1 MSDKIAQNTSSR
13 GRVLKRTGMD
23 EKKMAAIMAIGGV
36 KDGGI
41 KRTDQYEVSVGLF
54 HFSIKFFIFF
64 LLAD

>member
-23 EKKMAAIMAIGGV
+23 DKKMAAIMAIGGL
-36 KDGGI
+36 KEGGI

-54 HFSIKFFIFF
+54 QFSIKFFIFF